1 MPLYSCC
8 IRWYL
13 PLVVSSDPAKEK
25 LFGLWCVLSTVANHF
40 LWNSPFYETDHRI
53 NFLVG
58 LLFAVQVGTFIEVV
72 LYTKKH
78 PELPFLKQ

>member
-1 MPLYSCC
+1 M
-8 IRWYL
+8 
-13 PLVVSSDPAKEK
+13 SSLLLSQVTQKKEK
-25 LFGLWCVLSTVANHF
+25 LFGLWCVVSTVANHF

-53 NFLVG
+53 NLLVG
-58 LLFAVQVGTFIEVV
+58 LLFAVQVNLTEVV